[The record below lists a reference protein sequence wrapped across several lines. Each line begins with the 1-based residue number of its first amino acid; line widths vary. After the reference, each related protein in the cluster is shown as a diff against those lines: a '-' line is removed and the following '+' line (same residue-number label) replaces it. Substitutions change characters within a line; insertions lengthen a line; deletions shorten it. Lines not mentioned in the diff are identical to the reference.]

1 MERANANTWSSPLL
15 AGFSGEVGA
24 RLTSEP
30 ERLELTAGEW
40 LFHEGDRADSAYLIR
55 SGRVEIVAEHPTEV
69 VLRQVKRGALVGELA
84 LLMHGIRSV
93 SARACRDTE
102 LTRLTRE
109 QFEELV
115 LGSPIFALGLL
126 RSMAAQVAGNRA
138 PAAAT
143 TLPGAIAVVALDPA
157 APVARISAELGVA
170 LGTYRKI
177 AELKPDVHRAQSDF
191 RELLK
196 RAEAAHEH
204 VVLTTDSPT
213 GSDAWS
219 SFCLKEADV
228 VIAVTTGSPSP
239 SWLQRSPMLRDC
251 ELIVVDAPLSPDV
264 HAALS
269 PREVHVVRG
278 AAALTPC
285 VAGIARRLAGR
296 SVGLVLSGGGAR
308 ALAHIGVLEEL
319 EKTGLVI
326 DRYAGASMG
335 AIVSG
340 LAARGTGSD
349 GIMELCRRL
358 VIDGNPSNDYTLP
371 AYSLIRGMKARRAL
385 GEVFGN
391 DRIEELQRRWFCVS
405 SDLVARE
412 LIVHRTGAMAD
423 AVYSSMALPGIYP
436 PIPTG
441 DGRMLVDGGVIDNL
455 PVEPMARRAEGP
467 IIAVDVSQRLG
478 MVPPA
483 ARPGLERLARRM
495 RRLLTGNERPMPPLR
510 ETIHWTI
517 ALGSNDTVAAGI
529 RHADLVISPHV
540 EGIGI
545 LDWKQLPRALEVGRQ
560 AAREAIESAQS
571 QIDSW
576 RV

>member
-1 MERANANTWSSPLL
+1 MERANADTWSSPLL

-24 RLTSEP
+24 RLTTEP
-30 ERLELTAGEW
+30 EHLHLAAGEW
-40 LFHEGDRADSAYLIR
+40 LFHEGERADSAYLIR
-55 SGRVEIVAEHPTEV
+55 SGRVEIVVEHPTEV
-69 VLRQVKRGALVGELA
+69 VLRQVKRGAMVGELA

-93 SARACRDTE
+93 SARASRDSE
-102 LTRLTRE
+102 LTQLTRE
-109 QFEELV
+109 QFEQLV
-115 LGSPIFALGLL
+115 LGSPMFALGLL

-138 PAAAT
+138 PSGAP
-143 TLPGAIAVVALDPA
+143 TLPGSIAVVALDPG
-157 APVARISAELGVA
+157 APVARIGAELGVGLA
-170 LGTYRKI
+170 AHRKI
-177 AELKPDVHRAQSDF
+177 AELKPDVDRSESDF
-191 RELLK
+191 RGLLK
-196 RAEAAHEH
+196 RTEAMHDV
-204 VVLTTDSPT
+204 VVLTTDSTT
-213 GSDAWS
+213 GSDPWS
-219 SFCLKEADV
+219 RFCLKEADV

-239 SWLQRSPMLRDC
+239 TWLERAPMLQEC
-251 ELIVVDAPLSPDV
+251 ELIVIDAPLSAAV
-264 HAALS
+264 QLALS
-269 PREVHVVRG
+269 PREVHVMHG
-278 AAALTPC
+278 AGALTAC
-285 VAGIARRLAGR
+285 IAGIARRLAGR

-308 ALAHIGVLEEL
+308 ALAHLGVLEEL

-326 DRYAGASMG
+326 DRYGGASMG

-340 LAARGTGSD
+340 LAARGTASG
-349 GIMELCRRL
+349 GIIELCRRL
-358 VIDGNPSNDYTLP
+358 VIDANPSNDYTVP

-385 GEVFGN
+385 EQVFGD

-412 LIVHRTGAMAD
+412 LIVHRTGLMAD

-436 PIPTG
+436 PIPTV

-455 PVEPMARRAEGP
+455 PVEAMASRAEGP

-529 RHADLVISPHV
+529 RHADLVISPRV

-560 AAREAIESAQS
+560 AAREAIASAQE
-571 QIDSW
+571 QIESW
-576 RV
+576 RL

>member
-138 PAAAT
+138 PSSAP

-157 APVARISAELGVA
+157 APVARIGAELGEA
-170 LGTYRKI
+170 LASYRKI
-177 AELKPDVHRAQSDF
+177 AELKPDADRAESDF
-191 RELLK
+191 RNLLK
-196 RAEAAHEH
+196 RAEAVHEH
-204 VVLTTDSPT
+204 VVLTTDSAT
-213 GSDAWS
+213 GSDPWS

-228 VIAVTTGSPSP
+228 VVAVTTGSPSP
-239 SWLQRSPMLRDC
+239 QWLQRSPMLRHC
-251 ELIVVDAPLSPDV
+251 ELIVVDAPLSADV
-264 HAALS
+264 QVALA

-278 AAALTPC
+278 ADALTPC

-308 ALAHIGVLEEL
+308 ALAHLGVLEEL

-340 LAARGTGSD
+340 LAARGIGSSA
-349 GIMELCRRL
+349 IMELCRRL

-385 GEVFGN
+385 EDVFG
-391 DRIEELQRRWFCVS
+391 DERIEELQRRWFCVS

-412 LIVHRTGAMAD
+412 LIVHRTGRIAD

-436 PIPTG
+436 PIPTV

-455 PVEPMARRAEGP
+455 PVEPMAQRAEGP

-495 RRLLTGNERPMPPLR
+495 RHLLTGNERPMPALR

-576 RV
+576 RL

>member
-1 MERANANTWSSPLL
+1 MERANSDTWSSPLL

-24 RLTSEP
+24 RLTTEP
-30 ERLELTAGEW
+30 ERLELAAGEW
-40 LFHEGDRADSAYLIR
+40 LFHEGERADSAYLIR
-55 SGRVEIVAEHPTEV
+55 SGRVEIVIEHPTEV
-69 VLRQVKRGALVGELA
+69 VLRQVKRGAMVGELA

-93 SARACRDTE
+93 SARASRDTE

-109 QFEELV
+109 QFEQLV

-138 PAAAT
+138 PSSAP
-143 TLPGAIAVVALDPA
+143 TLPGCIAVVALDLA
-157 APVARISAELGVA
+157 APVARVGAELGEA
-170 LGTYRKI
+170 LATHRKI
-177 AELKPDVHRAQSDF
+177 AELKPDADRPESDF

-196 RAEAAHEH
+196 RAEAAHDH

-213 GSDAWS
+213 GGDPWS

-239 SWLQRSPMLRDC
+239 QWLRRSPMLRDC
-251 ELIVVDAPLSPDV
+251 ELIVVDAPLRADV
-264 HAALS
+264 HVALS
-269 PREVHVVRG
+269 PREVHVLHG
-278 AAALTPC
+278 ADALTPC
-285 VAGIARRLAGR
+285 ISGIARRLAGR

-319 EKTGLVI
+319 ENTGLVI

-340 LAARGTGSD
+340 LAAQGVGSS
-349 GIMELCRRL
+349 GIMDLCRRL
-358 VIDGNPSNDYTLP
+358 VIDGNPSNDYTVP

-385 GEVFGN
+385 ADVFGE

-412 LIVHRTGAMAD
+412 LIVHRTGRIAD

-436 PIPTG
+436 PIPTV

-455 PVEPMARRAEGP
+455 PVEPMASRAEGP

-576 RV
+576 RI